1 MKTFV
6 EIGSC
11 YFDTL
16 YPLLEQGWK
25 GYMIDPVGEYLDKIP
40 HHENLNR
47 MECAITSQKLYKTS
61 TLGLS
66 YVTEKHYGEFN
77 SNQKKDYHG
86 MGTTQ
91 PFRTGM
97 GTGKIGNY
105 NPGDIQTKIV
115 PSVSLNWVIDY
126 FKIPKIDLLK
136 IDTEGADFDILASID
151 LKKIEVGEIRIE
163 HKHYDDIF
171 MNKYFK
177 MNGYETQF
185 DPNDWST
192 IIAKKITQ

>member
-1 MKTFV
+1 MKIFV
-6 EIGSC
+6 EIGCC

-16 YPLLEQGWK
+16 YPLLDQGWK
-25 GYMIDPVGEYLDKIP
+25 GYMIDPIGEYLDKIP
-40 HHENLNR
+40 HHENLDR
-47 MECAITSQKLYKTS
+47 IECAIIAQNLYKTS
-61 TLGLS
+61 TLGLT
-66 YVTEKHYGEFN
+66 YAAKEHYAHLDEIGRR
-77 SNQKKDYHG
+77 DYDG

-91 PFRTGM
+91 PFRTGFNR
-97 GTGKIGNY
+97 GEFGNY
-105 NPGDIQTKIV
+105 KPGDIQTKIV
-115 PSVSLNWVIDY
+115 PAMSLNWFIDY

-151 LKKIEVGEIRIE
+151 LSKIEVNEIRIE

-185 DPNDWST
+185 DPNDWSS
-192 IIAKKITQ
+192 IIAKKIV